1 MTFPELD
8 RITFD
13 PMVMGGKPCLR
24 GMRVTVGMI
33 LGLVASGVS
42 NEEILALYPYL
53 EVEDITAALAYA
65 SWRSEERELPVA
77 ITR

>member
-1 MTFPELD
+1 
-8 RITFD
+8 
-13 PMVMGGKPCLR
+13 
-24 GMRVTVGMI
+24 MI